1 MLASCDC
8 FGNLFLWDIRGNKS
22 LLAQDLGP
30 HSLNSVHF
38 DPSGEG
44 AGIDRLVNTLGLLEY
59 IILNLCR

>member
-30 HSLNSVHF
+30 HSLNSVQF
-38 DPSGEG
+38 DPSGGEG
-44 AGIDRLVNTLGLLEY
+44 EGRWMG
-59 IILNLCR
+59 